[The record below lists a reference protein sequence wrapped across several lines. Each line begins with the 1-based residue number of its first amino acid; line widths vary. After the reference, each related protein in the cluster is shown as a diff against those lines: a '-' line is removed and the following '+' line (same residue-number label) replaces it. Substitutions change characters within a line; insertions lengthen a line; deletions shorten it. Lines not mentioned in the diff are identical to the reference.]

1 MKTKT
6 QPMPNTGSGAPAYVA
21 KMQGLRRSGAAGAHQ
36 PKATKRAR
44 TRASAQRRAIRRD
57 VAAG

>member
-1 MKTKT
+1 MTTKT
-6 QPMPNTGSGAPAYVA
+6 APVPNTGTGANAYVA
-21 KMQGLRRSGAAGAHQ
+21 KIQGLRRSGAAGTHQ

-44 TRASAQRRAIRRD
+44 TRSSAQRRAIRRD